1 MIRAEEDFEEFEP
14 HYAVRPNK
22 SAQKRENAALE
33 ALGEALIALPKD
45 RLNALELPAE
55 LLEAVKLA
63 QSIAGHHG
71 GFRRQRKFIARLLRE
86 MDAGP
91 IRERLER
98 HGHESAMAIHRL
110 HVIEHWRDRLLKG
123 GDHDLNAL
131 MAEHPDADRQKL
143 RQLIRDAR
151 KEHQAGAPSRS
162 ARQLFKYLR
171 ELLPDE
177 AGSESTGEE
186 FED

>member
-1 MIRAEEDFEEFEP
+1 MIQTEDNFEEFEP

-22 SAQKRENAALE
+22 SAQKRDSAALE
-33 ALGEALIALPKD
+33 LLGEELIALPKD

-63 QSIAGHHG
+63 QSIAGHHS
-71 GFRRQRKFIARLLRE
+71 GFRRQRKFIAKLLRE
-86 MDAGP
+86 MDAAP

-98 HGHESAMAIHRL
+98 HSHQSAKATHHL
-110 HVIEHWRDRLLKG
+110 HVIERWRDRLLKG
-123 GDHDLNAL
+123 GDHDLNDL
-131 MAEHPDADRQKL
+131 MAEYPDADRQKL

-151 KEHQAGAPSRS
+151 KEHQTEAPPRS
-162 ARQLFKYLR
+162 ARLLFKYLR
-171 ELLPDE
+171 ELLADE
-177 AGSESTGEE
+177 TENESNGEE